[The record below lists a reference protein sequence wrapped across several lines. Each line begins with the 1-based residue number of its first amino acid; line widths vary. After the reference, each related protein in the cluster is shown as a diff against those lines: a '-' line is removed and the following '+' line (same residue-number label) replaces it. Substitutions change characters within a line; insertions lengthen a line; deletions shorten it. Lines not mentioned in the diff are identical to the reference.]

1 MRAGSF
7 DMTTGSIFLCSR
19 KLIKKNDLTIVR
31 NHTILLWYD
40 FVLKENDKMKTY
52 ISNEMKRYNHL
63 VGEIDAVYHD
73 ISLNLGL
80 SDSAMK
86 ILYTICDNGDSCLLQ
101 EISHRSGVSK
111 QTINSAIRK
120 LEEEGIVYL
129 NSVGPKNKNVCL
141 TDKGK
146 QLAEHTAI
154 RLIEMEND
162 IFASW
167 EKNDVEK
174 YLELTERY
182 LLSLKEKSKTL

>member
-1 MRAGSF
+1 
-7 DMTTGSIFLCSR
+7 
-19 KLIKKNDLTIVR
+19 
-31 NHTILLWYD
+31 
-40 FVLKENDKMKTY
+40 MKTY

-63 VGEIDAVYHD
+63 VGEIDAVYHE

-101 EISHRSGVSK
+101 EISRRSGVSK
-111 QTINSAIRK
+111 QTINSSIRK
-120 LEEEGIVYL
+120 LEKEGIVYL
-129 NSVGPKNKNVCL
+129 KSVGAKNKNVCL
-141 TDKGK
+141 TDEGK
-146 QLAEHTAI
+146 QLAKHTAI

-174 YLELTERY
+174 YLELTERF
-182 LLSLKEKSKTL
+182 LVSLKEKNRNL

>member
-1 MRAGSF
+1 
-7 DMTTGSIFLCSR
+7 
-19 KLIKKNDLTIVR
+19 
-31 NHTILLWYD
+31 
-40 FVLKENDKMKTY
+40 MKTC

-63 VGEIDAVYHD
+63 VGEIDAVYHE

-101 EISHRSGVSK
+101 EISRRSGVSK

-120 LEEEGIVYL
+120 LEKEGIVYL
-129 NSVGPKNKNVCL
+129 KLTGSKNKIVCL
-141 TDKGK
+141 TDEGVRLTK
-146 QLAEHTAI
+146 QTAI

-174 YLELTERY
+174 YLELTERF
-182 LLSLKEKSKTL
+182 LTSLKEKNRNL

>member
-1 MRAGSF
+1 
-7 DMTTGSIFLCSR
+7 
-19 KLIKKNDLTIVR
+19 
-31 NHTILLWYD
+31 
-40 FVLKENDKMKTY
+40 MKTC

-63 VGEIDAVYHD
+63 AGEIDAVYHE

-101 EISHRSGVSK
+101 EISRRSGVSK

-120 LEEEGIVYL
+120 LEKEGIVYL
-129 NSVGPKNKNVCL
+129 KSVGAKNKNVCL

-146 QLAEHTAI
+146 QLAKHTAI
-154 RLIEMEND
+154 RLIKMEND

-174 YLELTERY
+174 YLELTERF
-182 LLSLKEKSKTL
+182 LTSLKEKNRDL